1 MKFTFAI
8 AMLLAAAQSTPLPR
22 SQNPNPCGPK
32 ATPSHRLTLINIRSL
47 NLSRKHSLKS
57 SKDAIV
63 DIVAQDMEEVVDIL
77 IEVATIDLLIEVIEV
92 TTIESQLI
100 SFLKSSKMSLKS
112 SLRTRSGRTSWS

>member
-1 MKFTFAI
+1 MPCSS
-8 AMLLAAAQSTPLPR
+8 LAAQSTPLPR

-47 NLSRKHSLKS
+47 NLRIKHSLKS

-63 DIVAQDMEEVVDIL
+63 IMAQNMEEVDIL
-77 IEVATIDLLIEVIEV
+77 TEVAINLLIEVV
-92 TTIESQLI
+92 TDITIDSQLI

-112 SLRTRSGRTSWS
+112 NLRTRSGRTSWS